1 MSKGVIKKMKSI
13 RVFTLLIFMVSM
25 FVLVGCQNQKSATL
39 TLKNEG
45 EVMASLSKLEKNEVV
60 SLPIPS
66 ADNQVFIGW
75 SDGTTTYFDTYTFTD
90 STILTA
96 VYKPVNDMF
105 TYTVIPSREFSDA
118 FSYELV
124 RIDTY
129 KGDVDRLAVPA
140 MIDGK
145 HVSAIGS
152 NAFAGSS
159 VIDVKLPVDIVIGDL
174 AFSNI
179 LSLKSVTFYGDYVIP
194 YEVSYNQSQ
203 WDELLS
209 IYTSTCQ
216 FKGGELENQPYPYGE
231 QCPILEVLNQRSMVI
246 GGNTVTSYTALINP
260 NIIYKPIRMTFS
272 NSAFSGSIHLKTLEI
287 PKGETQFNPY
297 IVSGLNELENL
308 VITDNH
314 AKYRWQDGVLFNRD
328 LNQMIYYPSYLQQT
342 SYTLPS
348 GLNNMPVNIENDY
361 LETLVIPADFTG
373 DLMFEGLHGL
383 KEILV
388 ETGNTRYQS
397 IDGVLYTNNSLIK
410 YPANKAGAEFTVPS
424 FVINIHDRAFS
435 NNRNLE
441 TLILPDT
448 LTHIDYEAFYK
459 TEKLERLALPA
470 SVLTIGYGALNLS
483 SIQTLIIHRSAI
495 IQGTLTT
502 IAGSLAQ
509 TYSTN
514 FVIYVPDDSL
524 NAYQSAP
531 GYMPLAEVILPIS
544 AKN

>member
-1 MSKGVIKKMKSI
+1 MKTI
-13 RVFTLLIFMVSM
+13 RVFTLFIFMVSL
-25 FVLVGCQNQKSATL
+25 FVLMGCQNQKSATL

-45 EVMASLSKLEKNEVV
+45 EIMESLSKLEKNEVV

-75 SDGTTTYFDTYTFTD
+75 SDGNKMYFDTYTFAG
-90 STILTA
+90 STTLTA
-96 VYKPVNDMF
+96 VYEHVNDMF
-105 TYTVIPSREFSDA
+105 TYTVLPSREFSDT

-129 KGDVDRLAVPA
+129 KGNVERLAVPA

-145 HVSAIGS
+145 QLSAISS

-159 VIDVKLPVDIVIGDL
+159 VIDIKLPVDIVIADL
-174 AFSNI
+174 AFSNM
-179 LSLKSVTFYGDYVIP
+179 LSLRSVTFYGDYVIP

-209 IYTSTCQ
+209 NYASTCQ
-216 FKGGELENQPYPYGE
+216 FKGGDLVHQPYPYGE
-231 QCPILEVLNQRSMVI
+231 RCPILEVLNQRSMVI
-246 GGNTVTSYTALINP
+246 GGNTVTSYTALVNS

-272 NSAFSGSIHLKTLEI
+272 DSAFSGSIHLKTLEI
-287 PKGETQFNPY
+287 PKGETQFNPN
-297 IVSGLNELENL
+297 IVSGLIELENML
-308 VITDNH
+308 VLEDH
-314 AKYRWQDGVLFNRD
+314 FQYRFQDGVLFNRD
-328 LNQMIYYPSYLQQT
+328 LNQLVYYPSYLQQT

-348 GLNNMPVNIENDY
+348 GLNRVPVNIENDY

-397 IDGVLYTNNSLIK
+397 IDGVLYTNSSLIK
-410 YPANKAGAEFTVPS
+410 YPANKAGSEFTVPS
-424 FVINIHDRAFS
+424 FVKTIYDRAFS

-448 LTHIDYEAFYK
+448 LTHINYEAFYK
-459 TEKLERLALPA
+459 SEKLTTLTLPA

-495 IQGTLTT
+495 TQGTTT
-502 IAGSLAQ
+502 AIAGSLAQ
-509 TYSTN
+509 TYPTN

-524 NAYQSAP
+524 TAYQSAP
-531 GYMPLAEVILPIS
+531 GYEPLAEVILPIS
-544 AKN
+544 SKN